1 MAETSTL
8 NMDTADVK
16 CANAPSLPVE
26 TNWQEQLKGD
36 EIGKDGDIQFVY
48 LKGLRR
54 LAKLKGIIKE
64 CHPFI
69 QVSVLKRPDNGVEYP
84 FVQASYE
91 VTFRDGTT
99 FSDVAD
105 AHTYNLEGVF
115 SAYPTAMAGNRAEA
129 RALRKALGISLVAK
143 EELGADAEKIAGLR
157 NELTSAQKK
166 VINTLMKTRGVNN
179 QMDVIKACCKREN
192 VFDIGELT
200 FEEAKHAVKY
210 LNELKVK

>member
-1 MAETSTL
+1 MVDKTES
-8 NMDTADVK
+8 
-16 CANAPSLPVE
+16 VE
-26 TNWQEQLKGD
+26 QVVDWQKQLTGD
-36 EIGKDGDIQFVY
+36 EVGRDGDTQFVY

-54 LAKLKGIIKE
+54 LAKLKGIVKE

-69 QVSVLKRPDNGVEYP
+69 KVAVLKRPDNGVEYP

-91 VTFRDGTT
+91 VTFKDGTT

-129 RALRKALGISLVAK
+129 RALRKALGISMVAK
-143 EELGADAEKIAGLR
+143 EELGADAEKIAGLK
-157 NELTSAQKK
+157 NEITSAQKK
-166 VINTLMKTRGVNN
+166 VINTLMKTRGVLN
-179 QMDVIKACCKREN
+179 QVDVIKNCCKRSD

-200 FEEAKHAVKY
+200 FEEAKVAVKH
-210 LNELKVK
+210 LNELKAK